1 MPIPLEDDRAV
12 TIRAMRLGGY
22 TTKDIAEAM
31 SVSLSTVS
39 KYCLSVNETR
49 GHKRAYTRTSR
60 GNDAVGTPQPG
71 NHTT

>member
-12 TIRAMRLGGY
+12 TIRAMRRDGF
-22 TTKDIAEAM
+22 TTKQIAM
-31 SVSLSTVS
+31 SMGVSLSTVS